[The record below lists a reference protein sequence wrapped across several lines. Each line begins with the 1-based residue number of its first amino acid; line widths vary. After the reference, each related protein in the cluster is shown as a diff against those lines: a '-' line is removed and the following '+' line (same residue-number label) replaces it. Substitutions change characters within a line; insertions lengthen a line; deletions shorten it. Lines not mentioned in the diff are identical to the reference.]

1 MSTDPT
7 APDFVYDEF
16 AYLADNAREVGVPN
30 DSSPAVA
37 RVQIA
42 LPDGR
47 KLSALRWGTTDVEV
61 VFIHGGSQNA
71 HTWDTVCLA
80 LGRPALC
87 VDLAGHGHSDWKAE
101 QDYHPHRLA
110 DDVAVAVAE
119 MAPRAQLV
127 VGMSLGGMTANA
139 LAARHPQLVRQLLI
153 VDVTPGTTSEKA
165 KAIIDFVSGPQ
176 TFPTFAEILART
188 IQYNPTR
195 TESSLRRGIVHN
207 ARRLD
212 DGSWAWRYDRR
223 ERKRDGAEA
232 GESERSV
239 GGEARAGGEVERQ
252 RAGLWEDVSAT
263 TQPYL
268 LVRGGAEGTVVDDAD
283 VAELMRRRPD
293 AKVVTVPD
301 AGHSIQ
307 GDQPLALAELIAG
320 QLG

>member
-16 AYLADNAREVGVPN
+16 AYLADNAREVGLPY
-30 DSSPAVA
+30 DTSPAVV
-37 RVQIA
+37 RVEIP

-80 LGRPALC
+80 LGRAALC
-87 VDLAGHGHSDWKAE
+87 VDLAGHGHSDWKAD

-110 DDVAVAVAE
+110 DDVAVAISE
-119 MAPRAQLV
+119 LAPRSQLV

-139 LAARHPQLVRQLLI
+139 LAARHPQLVRRLLI

-188 IQYNPTR
+188 MKYNPTR

-223 ERKRDGAEA
+223 ERNRDRDGSAAEQGQA
-232 GESERSV
+232 
-239 GGEARAGGEVERQ
+239 AGEVERQ
-252 RAGLWEDVSAT
+252 RARLWEDVTAT